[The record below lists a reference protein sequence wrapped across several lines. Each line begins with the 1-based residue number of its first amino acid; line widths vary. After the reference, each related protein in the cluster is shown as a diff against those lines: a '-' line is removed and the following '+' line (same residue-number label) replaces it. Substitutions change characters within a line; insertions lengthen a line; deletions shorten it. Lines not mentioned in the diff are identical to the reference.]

1 MSSVDAGSGSGQ
13 PVAAGTL
20 AGFLAIQSSRLI
32 GLLMLLLLR
41 GWESEEG
48 DVSEPPEGVNSGLVL
63 NTHAR

>member
-1 MSSVDAGSGSGQ
+1 
-13 PVAAGTL
+13 
-20 AGFLAIQSSRLI
+20 
-32 GLLMLLLLR
+32 MLLLLR